1 MDLGHATFQFP
12 VSSGQHRLWVLSQLR
27 ADGEPDPY
35 LLRSVV
41 RARGPL
47 HEGRLQ
53 RALDAVVAQ
62 HDALRTGLALEA
74 GRVVQQVH
82 ERAAVIL
89 ARCDA
94 SAVPERRAAAL
105 SQMSQPFDLTA
116 PPLLRSTLV
125 RLDQELHELHIA
137 VHHAVCDGWSLAVVL
152 DDLVRAYTAL
162 GRGEAPVGAAP
173 IQFPDY
179 VVWQDEQLTPHRLA
193 DGLRSFREELSGLQ
207 ALPLPVDRSGTVS
220 ENAQG
225 AVCEHVL
232 DAATWAAVHELA
244 ARHGTT
250 PFAVSTTA
258 LGVTLAR
265 LTGATDLCI
274 GVAVSGRVRP
284 ETRRMVGLLMNTLP
298 VRLRFDRLTDDA
310 TLEQAIEHGASR
322 CAAALAHQEVPYAE
336 IQRAAASA
344 TKGGQDTALFR
355 VMCLYQEFPPLAA
368 DLDGLT
374 VWAADAELR
383 SVRSHLTLVVSPTEG
398 DGCRLA
404 LEYATA
410 LVDADTAR
418 CWLDL
423 LVDVLTSITI
433 DPSRP
438 WRSCGVPDVASVPR
452 GTRLT
457 RPVAD
462 AWQHFLERANE
473 NPSQVAVESWEQG
486 GPPDLPTP
494 TTYAELSARVGE
506 LRRWLRQH
514 GMRRGQRL
522 GVQLPRSRDVVTA
535 LLACLAEG
543 ITYVPL
549 DPAVPAPRRE
559 QMIEAAAVCAV
570 LEPEDGSTGV
580 RLVLVSSHAE
590 QCASPDLGPEGVAY
604 VIFTSGS
611 TGTPKGVEVTRGSL
625 NAALDWMVQTCGAK
639 PGSRWAAVSS
649 VGFDIS
655 LVELLCPVLGSSV
668 TLVVPEQVT
677 GDGPALAALLREC
690 AVDVMQATPST
701 WQLLRGACANL
712 DPRLRVLSGGEP
724 LPASLAEWLVA
735 DGAPSGRRVTN
746 LYGPTE
752 ATIWVSASD
761 VAVDRPVTLGECLP
775 GAGRQILDATLRPVP
790 TGAVGEL
797 HLSGTALARGY
808 RSRPRETA
816 SAFIP
821 DPSRPGARIYRTGDL
836 VRVLPTGDLCFVGRT
851 DDQVKVRG
859 HRQELGE
866 IEAILTGHPDVLEA
880 VAVAIPHDE
889 GDIRLVAA
897 VVAAKAPAGEEL
909 AGALRAHL
917 GRFLAVTVVPRI
929 VWVDRLPR
937 TTAGK
942 VDRAAV
948 RREVA
953 VAANTSAVPPT
964 TAVERAMSAIFE
976 DVLKIPVDSTDASFF
991 DLGGHSLLV
1000 ASLLHKIHDAFGVT
1014 VSLRNVFDNPTVA
1027 ALVAYIEPRMLATSS
1042 TKRER
1047 ENWGALEQLD
1057 EQVLDQMLSRMAGS
1071 TRETVNG
1078 T

>member
-1 MDLGHATFQFP
+1 MDLGHATFHFP

-35 LLRSVV
+35 LLRSAV
-41 RARGPL
+41 RVCGPL

-53 RALDAVVAQ
+53 QALDAVLAQ
-62 HDALRTGLALEA
+62 HDALRTGLVLEA

-82 ERAAVIL
+82 ESAVVVL
-89 ARCDA
+89 TRCDA
-94 SAVPERRAAAL
+94 SAAPWRRAAAL
-105 SQMSQPFDLTA
+105 SQMSQPFDLAA

-125 RLDQELHELHIA
+125 RLDRDLHELHIA

-162 GRGEAPVGAAP
+162 GRGETPDGAAP

-179 VVWQDEQLTPHRLA
+179 VVWQDEQLSPQRLA
-193 DGLRSFREELSGLQ
+193 SGLRTFREELSGLQ

-220 ENAQG
+220 EDAQG
-225 AVCEHVL
+225 AVREHAL
-232 DAATWAAVHELA
+232 DAATWARVHEVA
-244 ARHGTT
+244 ARHRTT
-250 PFAVSTTA
+250 PFAVCTTA

-310 TLEQAIEHGASR
+310 TLAEAIEHGASK
-322 CAAALAHQEVPYAE
+322 CAVALAHQEVPYAE
-336 IQRAAASA
+336 IHRSAAPA
-344 TKGGQDTALFR
+344 TEGGHGTALFR
-355 VMCLYQEFPPLAA
+355 VMCLYQEFPTLAA
-368 DLDGLT
+368 EPDGLT
-374 VWAADAELR
+374 LSAADSDLR
-383 SVRSHLTLVVSPTEG
+383 SVRSDLTLVVSPTEG

-410 LVDADTAR
+410 LVDADTAK

-423 LVDVLTSITI
+423 LVDVLTSITT
-433 DPSRP
+433 DPARP
-438 WRSCGVPDVASVPR
+438 WRGCGVPDVASDPS
-452 GTRLT
+452 GTRLA
-457 RPVAD
+457 PPAPD
-462 AWQHFLERANE
+462 AWHQFLATAREI
-473 NPSQVAVESWEQG
+473 PSHVAVESWEQG
-486 GPPDLPTP
+486 GPPHLPAP
-494 TTYAELSARVGE
+494 TTYADLSARVAR
-506 LRRWLRQH
+506 LRHWLRQH
-514 GMRRGQRL
+514 GMGRGQRL
-522 GVQLPRSRDVVTA
+522 GVQLPRSRDLVAA
-535 LLACLAEG
+535 LLACLADG

-559 QMIEAAAVCAV
+559 QMIEAADVCAV
-570 LEPEDGSTGV
+570 LEPEDGSTGL
-580 RLVLVSSHAE
+580 RLVHVSAHAE
-590 QCASPDLGPEGVAY
+590 NCASPDLGPESVAY

-611 TGTPKGVEVTRGSL
+611 TGVPKGVEVTRGSL
-625 NAALDWMVQTCGAK
+625 NAVLDWMVHTCGAE
-639 PGSRWAAVSS
+639 PGSCWAAVSS
-649 VGFDIS
+649 IGFDIS
-655 LVELLCPVLGSSV
+655 LVELLCPLLASSV

-677 GDGPALAALLREC
+677 GDGAALADLLREC

-701 WQLLRGACANL
+701 WQLLRGAGADL
-712 DPRLRVLSGGEP
+712 DPGLRVLSGGEP
-724 LPASLAEWLVA
+724 LPASLADWLVA
-735 DGAPSGRRVTN
+735 DGAASGRRVTN
-746 LYGPTE
+746 LFGPTE

-761 VAVDRPVTLGECLP
+761 VVVGRPVTLGDCLP
-775 GAGRQILDATLRPVP
+775 GAGRQVLDATLRPVP

-797 HLSGTALARGY
+797 HLSGTPLARGY

-821 DPSRPGARIYRTGDL
+821 DPSHPGGRIYRTGDL
-836 VRVLPTGDLCFVGRT
+836 VRVLPTGDLCFVGRA

-897 VVAAKAPAGEEL
+897 VVAANAPAGEEL
-909 AGALRAHL
+909 AAALKSHL

-937 TTAGK
+937 TSAGK

-953 VAANTSAVPPT
+953 VAANTSAVPPA
-964 TAVERAMSAIFE
+964 TAMEHKMSAIFE
-976 DVLKIPVDSTDASFF
+976 DVLGIPVESTDASFF

-1000 ASLLHKIHDAFGVT
+1000 ASLLHKIDDAFGVT

-1027 ALVAYIEPRMLATSS
+1027 ALVAHIEPRMSATSS
-1042 TKRER
+1042 AKRER
-1047 ENWGALEQLD
+1047 EDWGALEQLD
-1057 EQVLDQMLSRMAGS
+1057 EQALEQMLSRMAGA
-1071 TRETVNG
+1071 TRETVKG